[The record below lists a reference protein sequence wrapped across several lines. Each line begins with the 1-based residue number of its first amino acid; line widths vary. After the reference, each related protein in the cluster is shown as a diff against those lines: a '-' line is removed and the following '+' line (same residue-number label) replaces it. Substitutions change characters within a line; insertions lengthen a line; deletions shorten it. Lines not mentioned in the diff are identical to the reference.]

1 MTTRPPH
8 EDIARNE
15 QVIEAFRTEGN
26 DRLLLL
32 TTTGRK
38 SGKRITVP
46 VTFMRDGERPVVVAS
61 NHGYDQHP
69 GWYYNLVAD
78 PDVTMEVGRE
88 RYEAT
93 AIVAAGHERERLL
106 PLARGAFSFLEEY
119 ETKTSREIPLVAFE
133 RKG

>member
-8 EDIARNE
+8 EDVERNE
-15 QVIEAFRTEGN
+15 QVIEAFRKEGN

-38 SGKRITVP
+38 SGNRLTVP
-46 VTFMRDGERPVVVAS
+46 AMFMRDGERVVVVAS

-69 GWYYNLVAD
+69 GWYYNLKAD
-78 PDVTMEVGRE
+78 PNVTVEVGSE

-93 AIVAAGHERERLL
+93 AIVAQGAERERLL
-106 PLARGAFSFLEEY
+106 PLARNAFSFLAEY
-119 ETKTSREIPLVAFE
+119 EAKTSREIPFVAFE
-133 RKG
+133 RKA